1 MKISIAN
8 IMKQSAAREEFYLKI
23 TPAELDITSADA
35 SIEGDILLDFTVANV
50 GDVILLDGNVQAV
63 FLRVCGRCT
72 KEYKLT
78 CVGEFK
84 EKFYPAGTIGISEEE
99 LTFSD
104 DLIDITQ
111 IVREGLLLAEP
122 IMSVCSEDCKGLCP
136 TCGIDRNASEC
147 SCDAHEINPKFEA
160 LRHLLKK

>member
-8 IMKQSAAREEFYLKI
+8 IMKQNTAKEEFYLKLP
-23 TPAELDITSADA
+23 PAELGISPEDA
-35 SIEGDILLDFTVANV
+35 LIDGDVLLDFSVANV
-50 GDVILLDGNVQAV
+50 GDVVLLDGNVQAV
-63 FLRVCGRCT
+63 FYRTCGRCT
-72 KEYKLT
+72 KTYRLT
-78 CVGEFK
+78 CIGEFK

-99 LTFSD
+99 LVFSD

-122 IMSVCSEDCKGLCP
+122 IQSVCSEDCKGLCP
-136 TCGIDRNASEC
+136 TCGIDKNTAEC

-160 LRHLLKK
+160 LRQLLKK

>member
-8 IMKQSAAREEFYLKI
+8 IMKQNTAREEFFLKLP
-23 TPAELDITSADA
+23 PAELGINTQDA
-35 SIEGDILLDFTVANV
+35 LLEGDVLLDFAVANV

-63 FLRVCGRCT
+63 FIRTCGRCT

-78 CVGEFK
+78 CIGEFK
-84 EKFYPAGTIGISEEE
+84 EKFYPAGTTGIGAEEFV
-99 LTFSD
+99 FSD

-111 IVREGLLLAEP
+111 VVREGLLLAEP
-122 IMSVCSEDCKGLCP
+122 IQSVCSEDCKGLCP
-136 TCGIDRNASEC
+136 TCGVDKNAGKC

-160 LRHLLKK
+160 LRQLLKK